1 MTQSELKQ
9 VMTILHQECIKSVTN
24 FETPN
29 FKQIIAKAVQL
40 GMKYQEDIIKEGI
53 DIIFKELHNKN
64 IQQ

>member
-9 VMTILHQECIKSVTN
+9 AMTALHSECIKNATN

-40 GMKYQEDIIKEGI
+40 GMKYQEDVIKEGI

-64 IQQ
+64 IK

>member
-9 VMTILHQECIKSVTN
+9 AMTKLYQELLNPIVQNHAVTHKN
-24 FETPN
+24 V
-29 FKQIIAKAVQL
+29 IAKAVQL

>member
-1 MTQSELKQ
+1 MTQKQLKDNMNALISELHNPIVSNTIISEKQ
-9 VMTILHQECIKSVTN
+9 V
-24 FETPN
+24 
-29 FKQIIAKAVQL
+29 IAKAVQL